1 MTRKNRKNGF
11 DLIGLEIEQERT
23 RCRERMKKNM
33 QLERIHSVSK
43 IMIDAF

>member
-23 RCRERMKKNM
+23 RCRERMKKEHATRKDP
-33 QLERIHSVSK
+33 LS
-43 IMIDAF
+43 